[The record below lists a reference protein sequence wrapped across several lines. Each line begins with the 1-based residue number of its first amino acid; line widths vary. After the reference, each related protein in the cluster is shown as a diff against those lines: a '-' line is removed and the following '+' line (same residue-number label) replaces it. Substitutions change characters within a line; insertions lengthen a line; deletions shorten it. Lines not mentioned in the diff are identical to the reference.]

1 MTQNAKKYLFD
12 IAQSIDIIF
21 DIHLKEIS
29 SLEEYTNS
37 ISAQD
42 GVEKRL
48 IVIGEAAYRLRQ
60 MGVPLP
66 LTDQLVNRRNTIIHQ
81 YDQFTHKAI
90 WYTAQQELP
99 LLKKHVSELLE
110 TEN

>member
-21 DIHLKEIS
+21 DIHLKEID
-29 SLEEYTNS
+29 SLDAYVTS

-48 IVIGEAAYRLRQ
+48 IVIGEAAFRLRQ
-60 MGVPLP
+60 MGVSLP

-99 LLKKHVSELLE
+99 LLKKEVSDLLSADS
-110 TEN
+110 

>member
-21 DIHLKEIS
+21 DIHLREIH
-29 SLEEYTNS
+29 SLDEYMKS

-48 IVIGEAAYRLRQ
+48 ILIGEAAFRLRQ
-60 MGVPLP
+60 MGISLS
-66 LTDQLVNRRNTIIHQ
+66 LTDQLINRRNTIVHQ

-99 LLKKHVSELLE
+99 VLKQQVMELME
-110 TEN
+110 STD